1 MAAAD
6 ESQVTMPLESKETQD
21 SGPLTPQP
29 QLRMTAAM
37 ILKNLIDA
45 RPASA
50 IAILAPGRGPLT
62 YDLLSSLCVETADAL
77 RTRGLSRSDKLA
89 IVLPNGP
96 DMAAAFV
103 AAACAVTAAPLNPA
117 YREDEFHFYMDDL
130 KAKALLV
137 EEGSASPAIAAAH
150 RLGIPVLTLHPARE
164 AGAFTISGDA
174 VGAAVTQGLAEASDV
189 ALVLHTSGTTSRPKI
204 VPLTHT
210 NLLASA
216 NNIRATLRLTDGDRC
231 LNIMPL
237 FHIHGLVAAILA
249 SLAAGGSVFCTPGFN
264 ALKFFA
270 WMEEATP
277 AWYTAVPTMHQAILA
292 RADRNRAVI
301 EANPLRFI
309 RSSSASLPVPVF
321 HALEEAFGCPVIEA
335 YAMTE
340 NAHQMTSNQL
350 PPGQRKPG
358 FVGCAAGPDVAIM
371 SPEGRL
377 LAAHEEGEV
386 VTRGPNV
393 TPGYENNPKANAEGF
408 AHGWFH
414 TGDQGFMDEDG
425 YLKITGRLKEIINRG
440 GEKVAPMEVDEVL
453 MQHPAVHQAVAFAMP
468 HDKLGEE
475 VAAAI
480 VLREGHTT
488 TERDLQDF
496 ANQHLAAFKVPRRIV
511 ILEEIPKGATGK
523 LQRIGLAQ
531 KLGLP

>member
-1 MAAAD
+1 M
-6 ESQVTMPLESKETQD
+6 
-21 SGPLTPQP
+21 
-29 QLRMTAAM
+29 RMTARM
-37 ILKNLIDA
+37 ILKSLLEPKDPGA
-45 RPASA
+45 TALSAS
-50 IAILAPGRGPLT
+50 GRA
-62 YDLLSSLCVETADAL
+62 DLSYGMFASLCGETAAAL
-77 RTRGLSRSDKLA
+77 RARGLARNDKLA

-96 DMAAAFV
+96 DMAASFLAT
-103 AAACAVTAAPLNPA
+103 ASAVTAAPLNPA

-130 KAKALLV
+130 KARALLV
-137 EEGSASPAIAAAH
+137 EEGSTSPAIAAAR

-164 AGAFTISGDA
+164 AGAFTLSGDA
-174 VGAAVTQGLAEASDV
+174 VGPAVGQGLAEGADV

-204 VPLTHT
+204 VPLTHA

-216 NNIRATLRLTDGDRC
+216 NNIRSTLRLTVADRC

-249 SLAAGGSVFCTPGFN
+249 SLAAGGSIYATGGFN
-264 ALKFFA
+264 ALRFFA
-270 WMEEATP
+270 ELGEARPT
-277 AWYTAVPTMHQAILA
+277 WVTAVPTMHQAILA
-292 RADRNRAVI
+292 RAERNRDVI
-301 EANPLRFI
+301 VAHPLRFI

-321 HALEEAFGCPVIEA
+321 HALEKAFGCPVIEA

-358 FVGCAAGPDVAIM
+358 FVGCAAGPEVAVM
-371 SPEGRL
+371 SPDGRL
-377 LAAHEEGEV
+377 LGAGEEGEV

-393 TPGYENNPKANAEGF
+393 TPGYENNPSANEQGF
-408 AHGWFH
+408 AFGWFH

-425 YLKITGRLKEIINRG
+425 FLKITGRLKEIINRG

-453 MQHPAVHQAVAFAMP
+453 MEHRAVAQAVTFAMP
-468 HDKLGEE
+468 HEKLGEE

-480 VLREGHTT
+480 VLREGASA
-488 TERDLQDF
+488 TEREIQDF
-496 ANQHLAAFKVPRRIV
+496 ANQRLAAFKVPKRIV
-511 ILEEIPKGATGK
+511 ILNEIPKGATGK

-531 KLGLP
+531 KLGLA